1 MSFSLLLFSIFLP
14 IAFGAAIFWGRFD
27 QKMREIIC
35 MCVVCLTSAAVLFCV
50 FRAQAETVTLFN
62 LTAKI
67 AIAFKVDGISRIFA
81 VLLAVLWP
89 LASLWSFEYMYHE
102 SRPNVFFGYYTAT
115 YGITLGIAFSA
126 NLITMYLFYELLT
139 LITIP
144 LIMHSRNEFSK
155 PAGIKY
161 IAYSIAG
168 ATAAFVGI
176 MIFYSLSGT
185 VDYTEGGIA
194 MRVLALGESNPLY
207 YLAFI
212 LMFFGFGVK
221 AAVFPLYEWLP
232 SVGVAP
238 TPVTALLHA
247 VAVVKSGS
255 FAIIRVTYYAF
266 GVYLLRGTWVQAL
279 ALVFVSFTI
288 AFGSIWANR
297 ETHFKRR
304 LAMSTVSNLSYI
316 LLGAMTMTATG
327 LLGGLMHMLFH
338 GVMKITLFFTAGTCH
353 VQAHADYVTDLK
365 GFGKKMPI
373 TFAAYTVASLALV
386 GVPPLCGFYSK
397 YILGVAA
404 VQEAGFDWFAY
415 LGVAALLISAIYTAF
430 YLLSIVVNAYFP
442 GKDFD
447 YETIAEVKDPS
458 WKMCVPFIILA
469 ILCLGC
475 GIFYRPIMNFVMI
488 CMGGL
493 F

>member
-1 MSFSLLLFSIFLP
+1 MGFNLIIVSIMLP
-14 IAFGAAIFWGRFD
+14 IIFGAVIFWGKFE
-27 QKMREIIC
+27 QKLREILC
-35 MCVVCLTSAAVLFCV
+35 MCVVCITSAIVIYLIINKPLDAVSLLKLTNKISIT
-50 FRAQAETVTLFN
+50 FR
-62 LTAKI
+62 
-67 AIAFKVDGISRIFA
+67 VDGISRIFA
-81 VLLAVLWP
+81 LLLAVLWP

-102 SRPNVFFGYYTAT
+102 SRPDSFFGYYTAT
-115 YGITLGIAFSA
+115 YGISLGICFA
-126 NLITMYLFYELLT
+126 NNMVTMYLFYELLT

-168 ATAAFVGI
+168 ATAAFAGI

-185 VDYTEGGIA
+185 VDYTAGGIA
-194 MRVLALGESNPLY
+194 SKVLAQGDVNPLY
-207 YLAFI
+207 YVSFL

-247 VAVVKSGS
+247 VAVVKVGC
-255 FAIIRVTYYAF
+255 FAIIRVTYYSF
-266 GVYLLRGTWVQAL
+266 GVHLLRDSWVQNVAII
-279 ALVFVSFTI
+279 FVSFTI
-288 AFGSIWANR
+288 AFGSVWAYR

-316 LLGAMTMTATG
+316 LLGAM
-327 LLGGLMHMLFH
+327 LMNGFGFAGAFMHLLFH

-353 VQAHADYVTDLK
+353 IQAKADYVTDLK
-365 GFGKKMPI
+365 GFGRRMPV
-373 TFAAYTVASLALV
+373 TFAAFTIASLALI

-397 YILGVAA
+397 WMLGVGA
-404 VQEAGFDWFAY
+404 VQWASHSWVAY
-415 LGVAALLISAIYTAF
+415 LGVAALLISAVFTAM
-430 YLLSIVVNAYFP
+430 YLLTIVVRAYFP
-442 GKDFD
+442 GKDFNWESVSD
-447 YETIAEVKDPS
+447 VKDPS
-458 WKMCVPFIILA
+458 WKMILPFIILS
-469 ILCLGC
+469 ILCILL
-475 GIFYRPIMNFVMI
+475 GIFNTDIEMFIIN
-488 CMGGL
+488 CMEGL